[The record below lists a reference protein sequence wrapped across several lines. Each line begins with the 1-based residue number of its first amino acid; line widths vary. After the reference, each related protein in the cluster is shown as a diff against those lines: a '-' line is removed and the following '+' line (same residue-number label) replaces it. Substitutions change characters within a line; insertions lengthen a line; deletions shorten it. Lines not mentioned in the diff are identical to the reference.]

1 MSSKFSSH
9 LVAFLLLIS
18 GSLTAA
24 TIVDS
29 PPVYQKPS
37 SMAAMDWIQHLED
50 ERDQAD
56 IAGDYAGFKA
66 ITDEISATIAGKHGF
81 SEERATPEEELFIIH
96 SITRTRHRF
105 MGQRHMLHDRYL
117 GYDRAQTNA
126 LLQTDARFKDHMAAV
141 LAIDAMVMKALNDD
155 NFSDDWSDTEKDP
168 QELIPGIIAH
178 AQKHE
183 KKEVFDPLRPAFQHF
198 LQTRRDTLRLVNDVF
213 SVFAP
218 KMTLL
223 KVHNEAMELGKT
235 YKGWTVH
242 NNATEVEKERVIDKV
257 EGLSIIDE
265 GGDVFSSSARATPP
279 SDELRA
285 RLGLNLEAMIVEY
298 VYDPY
303 LLKEAFDLSG
313 AGPKRFYLSRPL
325 NPQLA
330 RILTRP
336 HGIIPVSA
344 IVKTYKNVTT
354 TTILPES
361 PPLEMIEMIETAVKR
376 GTPSV
381 LSNYACMLFNGSH
394 GVPKDIP
401 RAIKLCREAADL
413 GDRTANQYSLP
424 LMIAQVGG
432 SR

>member
-1 MSSKFSSH
+1 MNSKFSAY

-18 GSLTAA
+18 GYLTAA

-29 PPVYQKPS
+29 APDARPVYQKPAP
-37 SMAAMDWIQHLED
+37 MGALAWIQYLED

-66 ITDEISATIAGKHGF
+66 ITDEISATIAGKHGL
-81 SEERATPEEELFIIH
+81 SEERATPEEELAIIH

-117 GYDRAQTNA
+117 GYDRAQTTTR
-126 LLQTDARFKDHMAAV
+126 LQTDERFNGHMAAV

-155 NFSDDWSDTEKDP
+155 DFEEAWGDTTKDP

-183 KKEVFDPLRPAFQHF
+183 KKEVFESLTPAFQHF

-242 NNATEVEKERVIDKV
+242 NNATEGEKERVIDKV

-265 GGDVFSSSARATPP
+265 GGDVFSSSARTTPP
-279 SDELRA
+279 SDELHA

-303 LLKEAFDLSG
+303 LLKEAFDVSG
-313 AGPKRFYLSRPL
+313 AGPKRFYLSRRPP

-361 PPLEMIEMIETAVKR
+361 PPLEMIKMIK
-376 GTPSV
+376 
-381 LSNYACMLFNGSH
+381 
-394 GVPKDIP
+394 
-401 RAIKLCREAADL
+401 
-413 GDRTANQYSLP
+413 
-424 LMIAQVGG
+424 
-432 SR
+432 